1 MVTLRNVIEELD
13 RLFAIFNE
21 HYYEG
26 QLIKPV
32 ISIQRNDRNR
42 LTLGWCST
50 KKVWKE
56 LITGEFFYEINLS
69 AEFLFRGVLEIC
81 ETLLH
86 EMTHLRNLQL
96 DIQDC
101 SRGGTYHNR
110 RFKEMAEKCGLV
122 VTHHSAYGWA
132 ITELSEETKLYIDS
146 LHLNSEMFNLT
157 RQTPGIMQI
166 LGPAGTLDGAGG
178 TDNPIPPKPKSSYRR
193 YVCPSCK
200 LIVRAT
206 KEANIIC
213 GDCHE
218 QMQIEG

>member
-1 MVTLRNVIEELD
+1 MVTLKNVIEELD
-13 RLFAIFNE
+13 RLFAIFNQ
-21 HYYEG
+21 HYYGG

-56 LITGEFFYEINLS
+56 LTTGEFYYEINLS
-69 AEFLFRGVLEIC
+69 AEFLFRGVAEIC

-86 EMTHLRNLQL
+86 EMVHLSNLQR

-110 RFKEMAEKCGLV
+110 RYKDVAEKCGLV
-122 VTHHSAYGWA
+122 VTHHSTYGWA
-132 ITELSEETKLYIDS
+132 TTELSDETKLYINS

-157 RQTPGIMQI
+157 RETPGIIEI
-166 LGPAGTLDGAGG
+166 LGPAGALDGAGG
-178 TDNPIPPKPKSSYRR
+178 TDNPTKSKSNSRK
-193 YVCPSCK
+193 YVCPTCK
-200 LIVRAT
+200 QSVRAT
-206 KEANIIC
+206 KEVNIIC
-213 GDCHE
+213 GDCQQPMTVE
-218 QMQIEG
+218 N